1 MPAATTATTTM
12 VAMTMMMMMVVE
24 MVNGHIVIT
33 MDEEGVGAATP
44 FSTIIITSIPP
55 LYGRELAPKIVE
67 HLNNFTRMQSTW
79 KQNVKEEIVKWKK
92 KAEKV
97 GGGFCWFKWHPKFRE
112 GTLAIWTTIQIEVIH
127 LASLSALKWIMYTYV
142 VCICMYT

>member
-12 VAMTMMMMMVVE
+12 VAMTMMMVMVVE

-44 FSTIIITSIPP
+44 FSTIIITSIPL

-67 HLNNFTRMQSTW
+67 HLNNFTRMQST
-79 KQNVKEEIVKWKK
+79 
-92 KAEKV
+92 
-97 GGGFCWFKWHPKFRE
+97 
-112 GTLAIWTTIQIEVIH
+112 
-127 LASLSALKWIMYTYV
+127 
-142 VCICMYT
+142 